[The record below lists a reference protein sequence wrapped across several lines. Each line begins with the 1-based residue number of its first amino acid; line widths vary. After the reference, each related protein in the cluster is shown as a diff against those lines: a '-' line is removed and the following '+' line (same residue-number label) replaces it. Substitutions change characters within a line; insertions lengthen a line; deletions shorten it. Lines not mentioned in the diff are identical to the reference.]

1 MIEVLAALSA
11 SAASGMRIALPLLV
25 IGLLQNHKLWFGV
38 PILSSIPAP
47 LVFSILT
54 SWSLIELFASKTL
67 LGQRVLQ
74 LVQLVFSPI
83 VGAIMGIAVSG
94 GTEVPSWLIVL
105 ISGLFAFVLQI
116 VQVGWFYRWS
126 GLPLWVVFVQ
136 DALSVSLVF
145 FAINAP
151 QQGGLIALIL
161 LLLAVR
167 SFKEL
172 RLWYLDLINNC
183 LDSFMKSRIYL
194 VSSPIW
200 H

>member
-1 MIEVLAALSA
+1 MSEVLAALSA

-54 SWSLIELFASKTL
+54 SWSLIELFASKTI

-105 ISGLFAFVLQI
+105 ISALFAFVLQI

-126 GLPLWVVFVQ
+126 GLPLWVAFVQ

-172 RLWYLDLINNC
+172 RLWYLEQHQPQKRH
-183 LDSFMKSRIYL
+183 KS
-194 VSSPIW
+194 
-200 H
+200 

>member
-1 MIEVLAALSA
+1 
-11 SAASGMRIALPLLV
+11 
-25 IGLLQNHKLWFGV
+25 
-38 PILSSIPAP
+38 
-47 LVFSILT
+47 
-54 SWSLIELFASKTL
+54 
-67 LGQRVLQ
+67 
-74 LVQLVFSPI
+74 
-83 VGAIMGIAVSG
+83 MGIAVSG

-105 ISGLFAFVLQI
+105 ISALFAFVLQI

-172 RLWYLDLINNC
+172 RLWYLEQHQ
-183 LDSFMKSRIYL
+183 
-194 VSSPIW
+194 P
-200 H
+200 